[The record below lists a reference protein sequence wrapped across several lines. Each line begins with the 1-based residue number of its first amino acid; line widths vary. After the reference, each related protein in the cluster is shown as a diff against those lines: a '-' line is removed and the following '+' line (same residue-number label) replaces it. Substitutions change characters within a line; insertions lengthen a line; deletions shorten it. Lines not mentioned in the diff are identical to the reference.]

1 MEAGE
6 KAKLLNATL
15 RTKMSRKF
23 YNRKAKRK
31 KALTKYLLLYMH
43 LDVSEV
49 KNSNGTGFAKKNIR
63 NMLSFFPLYCFGFL
77 VKN

>member
-6 KAKLLNATL
+6 RAKLLNATL

-31 KALTKYLLLYMH
+31 KALKVFITIYAFRCK
-43 LDVSEV
+43 
-49 KNSNGTGFAKKNIR
+49 
-63 NMLSFFPLYCFGFL
+63 
-77 VKN
+77 